1 MDPISIESIAPG
13 NEVFSSDEE
22 NLGVVAG
29 IHEDA
34 IRVEKGFLFVKDY
47 LVPLSAIDRVD
58 AETGAV
64 HLNVTKAEAAAT
76 DWEITDE
83 EREDEEP
90 FDSPIDGEGY
100 TVLTGAAETPSLPI
114 IEESDDL
121 PPAERA

>member
-13 NEVFSSDEE
+13 NEVVSSDAE

-47 LVPLSAIDRVD
+47 LVPLSAIARVD
-58 AETGAV
+58 VEAGTV

-76 DWEITDE
+76 DWEITEE
-83 EREDEEP
+83 EREEEVP

-100 TVLTGAAETPSLPI
+100 SVLTGAAETPSLPI
-114 IEESDDL
+114 LEETDE
-121 PPAERA
+121 PPASERG